1 MKRQGILAPSG
12 RGGMSTIM
20 RSPTSRG
27 GFTKLLRWWRTSQKH
42 PLQAG
47 AGLPN
52 CCGGGAPPRNTPYKP
67 GRVYQIAAV
76 VAKRLAEPAPTFN
89 PPLPR
94 DIFTLSMGRR

>member
-1 MKRQGILAPSG
+1 
-12 RGGMSTIM
+12 MSTIM

>member
-76 VAKRLAEPAPTFN
+76 VAHLPET
-89 PPLPR
+89 PPISR
-94 DIFTLSMGRR
+94 GGFTKLLRWWPSV

>member
-20 RSPTSRG
+20 RSPTPTSRG
-27 GFTKLLRWWRTSQKH
+27 GFTKLLLWWRTSQNH

-52 CCGGGAPPRNTPYKP
+52 CCCGSQAFRGTRPYI
-67 GRVYQIAAV
+67 Q
-76 VAKRLAEPAPTFN
+76 
-89 PPLPR
+89 PPLRR
-94 DIFTLSMGRR
+94 DIFTLSVGRR